1 MSPFWIGMFWAVLAY
16 LLGAIPFGYLFVRL
30 TRGRDIREVGSGNIG
45 ATNVLRTS
53 GLATGIVTLLLDA
66 AKGYLA
72 VLVAG
77 VMTHQDRRFMAL
89 AAGAAVLG
97 HVFPVYLRFRGGK
110 GVATSAGALF
120 GLAMFSTVGAILV
133 FLSVVTL
140 WRFVSLASI
149 LAAAL
154 LPILYFLLE
163 YGHQPSIPVLLAVVS
178 CCTLV
183 IVRHTE
189 NIRRLVAGTES
200 KLTGLK
206 K

>member
-1 MSPFWIGMFWAVLAY
+1 MTTFWVGMFWALLAY
-16 LLGAIPFGYLFVRL
+16 LVGAIPFGYLFVRL
-30 TRGRDIREVGSGNIG
+30 TQGRDIREVGSGNIG

-53 GLATGIVTLLLDA
+53 GLAIGIVTLLLDA

-72 VLVAG
+72 VLVTG

-97 HVFPVYLRFRGGK
+97 HVFPVYLGFKGGK

-120 GLAMFSTVGAILV
+120 GLAKFSTVGAILV
-133 FLSVVTL
+133 FLLVVAV

-149 LAAAL
+149 LAAAF
-154 LPILYFLLE
+154 LPVLFLVID
-163 YGHQPSIPVLLAVVS
+163 YDHQPSLAVLLVVVF
-178 CCTLV
+178 CCALV

-189 NIRRLVAGTES
+189 NIRRLVAGTEN
-200 KLTGLK
+200 KVTGLK

>member
-1 MSPFWIGMFWAVLAY
+1 MNTFWIGMFWAVLAY

-72 VLVAG
+72 VSVAG
-77 VMTHQDRRFMAL
+77 LVTHQDRTFMAL

-97 HVFPVYLRFRGGK
+97 HVFPIYLRFSGGK

-120 GLAMFSTVGAILV
+120 GLAMFSTAGAILV

-178 CCTLV
+178 CCALV

-189 NIRRLVAGTES
+189 NIRRLVAGTEN
-200 KLTGLK
+200 KLTGFRK
-206 K
+206 

>member
-1 MSPFWIGMFWAVLAY
+1 MFWSVLAY
-16 LLGAIPFGYLFVRL
+16 FVGAIPFGYLFVRL
-30 TRGRDIREVGSGNIG
+30 RQGRDIREVGSGNIG

-66 AKGYLA
+66 TKGYVA
-72 VLVAG
+72 VLVMG
-77 VMTHQDRRFMAL
+77 LMTHQDRRFMAL

-97 HVFPVYLRFRGGK
+97 HVFPIYLRFKGGK

-120 GLAMFSTVGAILV
+120 GLAQFSTAGAILV
-133 FLSVVTL
+133 FLLVVAL

-154 LPILYFLLE
+154 LPVFYFLIE
-163 YGHQPSIPVLLAVVS
+163 YGYHPSIAVLLAVVF
-178 CCTLV
+178 CCGLV
-183 IVRHTE
+183 IIRHAE
-189 NIRRLVAGTES
+189 NIRRLVTGTENR
-200 KLTGLK
+200 LTGHK